1 MLAILTLFINM
12 MERYILNV
20 QNIQLTERSKQHR
33 GLFPLK
39 ISYVSLYGI
48 RMRWLIWTAY
58 LENHGVWLFYKG
70 NYQMPISICIWLW
83 RNSFFGEVFPQFC
96 VWKIIFSVY
105 FYTSSLYQTYFKH
118 LLCTFIEKYRLL
130 LSLLKI

>member
-12 MERYILNV
+12 KECYILNV

-48 RMRWLIWTAY
+48 RMRWLI
-58 LENHGVWLFYKG
+58 
-70 NYQMPISICIWLW
+70 
-83 RNSFFGEVFPQFC
+83 
-96 VWKIIFSVY
+96 
-105 FYTSSLYQTYFKH
+105 
-118 LLCTFIEKYRLL
+118 
-130 LSLLKI
+130 